1 MGRLSRRM
9 KRRHEREKEELKKA
23 KSNSKEGAEA
33 LPEPVMNDENRAL
46 ESELKEQKENGQYVE
61 MVKTIAKLVEGKD
74 VKPEFCYDAAY
85 AYFMLG
91 DYDRAAKW
99 ASNTLTVDPTNL
111 AVRVLL
117 ARLCILEER
126 TDDGLAIFDF
136 LLKNEKA
143 RLTEEQKETIEDI
156 AGYYGRT
163 EHDKLVKDYPSLVA
177 FLDGNKAKAE
187 TNEPKPTASEVKE
200 EVKKEDKTETAPS
213 NILARLRTKV
223 AAASEAARETHKAAS
238 AAAAEKVADVKESIE
253 TATDELPKKGQ
264 SMLSQL
270 KAKVAA
276 ASRQDAVKNEKNAIA
291 TQSETEKKAVVIA
304 EKNERAAEQSAF
316 ATEPLKRGGAIKP
329 TDEIARGIEGAEEEA
344 KAILEKSIGAS
355 KKIAMLNALAGAH
368 YYQRD
373 AAGARVLLDAAMR
386 IDEPS
391 DDTLRNMALVELE
404 LGEKDKA
411 LAYAGEMSVVDFML
425 LRLIRG

>member
-187 TNEPKPTASEVKE
+187 TNEPKPAPEPKPTASVVK
-200 EVKKEDKTETAPS
+200 EVKKADKTETAPS
-213 NILARLRTKV
+213 NILARLRAKV

-238 AAAAEKVADVKESIE
+238 AAAAEKVADVK
-253 TATDELPKKGQ
+253 
-264 SMLSQL
+264 
-270 KAKVAA
+270 
-276 ASRQDAVKNEKNAIA
+276 
-291 TQSETEKKAVVIA
+291 
-304 EKNERAAEQSAF
+304 
-316 ATEPLKRGGAIKP
+316 
-329 TDEIARGIEGAEEEA
+329 
-344 KAILEKSIGAS
+344 
-355 KKIAMLNALAGAH
+355 
-368 YYQRD
+368 
-373 AAGARVLLDAAMR
+373 
-386 IDEPS
+386 
-391 DDTLRNMALVELE
+391 
-404 LGEKDKA
+404 
-411 LAYAGEMSVVDFML
+411 
-425 LRLIRG
+425 